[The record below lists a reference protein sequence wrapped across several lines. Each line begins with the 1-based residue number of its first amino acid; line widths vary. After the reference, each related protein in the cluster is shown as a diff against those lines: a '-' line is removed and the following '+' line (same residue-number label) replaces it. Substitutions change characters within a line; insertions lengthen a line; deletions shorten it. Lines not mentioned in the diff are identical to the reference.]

1 MTSSL
6 GTGALRL
13 AQRPRRARH
22 TFVAWV
28 FFAPFAAVFL
38 VFTAVP
44 TISSLIFSL
53 TDLQGID
60 LRNPFGVDF
69 IGFANYNSLFNNKI
83 FVRAILNTM
92 IFVVVGVPLTMLVG
106 FSLALALNNGIR
118 RLRGPFRTIFYAP
131 VVTNIVAI
139 ALIWQYAFNQDGTV
153 NNLLANLGFAG
164 PNWLGDP
171 NLAMPVV
178 ILLGIWRNFGTA
190 MLLFLAGLQ
199 AIPEDVYEAASI
211 DGAGWWRRIWS
222 ISLPLL
228 LPTILLVSVLLS
240 TFYLQVFDEPY
251 LLTGGGPLNSTN
263 SVALYTYQQ
272 FGFGNFGLSSAAS
285 FVILVLVSVFAI
297 VQFRLLRP
305 RT

>member
-1 MTSSL
+1 MLFGVGEIAIAGS
-6 GTGALRL
+6 
-13 AQRPRRARH
+13 
-22 TFVAWV
+22 
-28 FFAPFAAVFL
+28 FFLAPFAIVFL
-38 VFTAVP
+38 IYTVIP
-44 TISSLIFSL
+44 TIASLGFSL
-53 TDLQGID
+53 TDLQGTD

-69 IGFANYNSLFNNKI
+69 IGVDNYVSLFGNKI
-83 FVRAILNTM
+83 FVRSILNTLV
-92 IFVVVGVPLTMLVG
+92 FVVVGVPLTMLVG
-106 FSLALALNNGIR
+106 FALALALNNGIR
-118 RLRGPFRTIFYAP
+118 RMRGVFRTIFYAP

-153 NNLLANLGFAG
+153 NNLLSSIGLAG
-164 PNWLGDP
+164 PNWLGDQ

-199 AIPEDVYEAASI
+199 SVPEEIYEAASI
-211 DGAGWWRRIWS
+211 DGAGWLRRLWS
-222 ISLPLL
+222 ITLPLL

-272 FGFGNFGLSSAAS
+272 FGFGNYGVSSAAS
-285 FVILVLVSVFAI
+285 FIILTLVAVFAI
-297 VQFRLLRP
+297 AQFRLLRP
-305 RT
+305 RA